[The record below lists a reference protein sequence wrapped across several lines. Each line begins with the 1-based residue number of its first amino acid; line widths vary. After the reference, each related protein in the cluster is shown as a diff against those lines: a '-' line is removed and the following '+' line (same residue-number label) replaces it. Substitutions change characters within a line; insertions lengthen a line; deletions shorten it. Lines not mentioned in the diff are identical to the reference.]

1 MYTPKKLIANKLY
14 RLLSF
19 LHLTC
24 KEFDNISRFIKEKEI
39 KMSVRGFAVE
49 TKQYVEEL
57 KSQIKTL
64 SPKNI
69 SPINNKEEIKGK
81 LTRKKNISDKKI
93 IEVCCSAEAYF
104 EKEYRILLNEYFPYT
119 GLRDMLT
126 YQLNGIKS
134 AFMQLKLL
142 NSVMPAEAILSKE
155 LF

>member
-1 MYTPKKLIANKLY
+1 L
-14 RLLSF
+14 
-19 LHLTC
+19 
-24 KEFDNISRFIKEKEI
+24 
-39 KMSVRGFAVE
+39 
-49 TKQYVEEL
+49 EEL

-81 LTRKKNISDKKI
+81 LIRKKNISDKKI

-142 NSVMPAEAILSKE
+142 NSVMPAEAMLSKE